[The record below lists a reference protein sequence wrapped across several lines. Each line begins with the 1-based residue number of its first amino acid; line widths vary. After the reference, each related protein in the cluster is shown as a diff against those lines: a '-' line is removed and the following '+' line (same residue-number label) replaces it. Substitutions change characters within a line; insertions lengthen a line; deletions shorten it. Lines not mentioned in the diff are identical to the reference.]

1 MANTSSSS
9 TTAASSLFSGLRS
22 SGLMSGLDTE
32 TIVKQMAAATKN
44 RITKQQQKLD
54 KLSWK
59 QSSYRD
65 VISKMSTFKDTY
77 LNSLKQDTNIKSNY
91 LMAASTATSSNSKI
105 TATASSSANAATYA
119 ISNIQQLAEKAK
131 IEGTYTS
138 SLTNGIALDF
148 SGTSIGSSYSLN
160 VTLDGR
166 SSDITFATGVTKAD
180 TIDNFNAA
188 LKAKFNDGAATPA
201 ALIQADANGNL
212 KYAVSDSVSHSYS
225 VQAAKSTFTGTA
237 AEIIK
242 KQQTSLDAVG
252 LSEGASNKVTFSS
265 KLKDINFS
273 TPLNGGSFSFE
284 VNGKSF
290 TFTGDNT
297 IKEIVNTVNAD
308 TDAKATISFDS
319 LAQKFTISSDE
330 EGTASSLEIKQ
341 KSGNLLNSMFGN
353 IGLEDGGIGS
363 VSLKA
368 NGVAG
373 SAITNSKFND
383 FKNTQFDVTV
393 NGVTKKI
400 GLWGY
405 DTNGNKNDFD
415 DTKDDNGKVVETG
428 TEKVVKALNTEL
440 TKSFGT
446 NAPQFEYNS
455 KKKSVSLIT
464 SNFSDNVSM
473 QSIAAD
479 AKSYT
484 FIKQLGFTPGVAN
497 TNELTADTNASTILG
512 GAKGSFSVGGTTF
525 NITADTTLGQ
535 LKSALETAN
544 AGTVDYKTGVI
555 SVNSAI
561 SADTYN
567 NKLFVS
573 SLFNE
578 TYATLNSYTPPAGS
592 DSLSKN
598 GTNAVLTIN
607 GTTITNATNSISL
620 DGTTINIANLN
631 ANDISKINGGETA
644 TIGTKRD
651 TTKAFDAVVKF
662 VDDYN
667 KLITDLNTDIA
678 TKRPKSNTSY
688 YEPLTD
694 EQKDGMTEKQIENWE
709 EKAKTGLLYADST
722 ISATLTKVR
731 SALNVRTADNFSL
744 YDMGISVSSNYQD
757 HGKLIIDESK
767 LRAAFDSNPDKI
779 QELFTDSEKGLGVTL
794 EKAIDSAIST
804 KRDNLGSLTSLA
816 GIANTSTQSEN
827 TISKQ
832 ISDYN
837 TLIAKLKDSYQDE
850 IERYWSKFTTLETMM
865 AKYNS
870 QSSLFSQS

>member
-1 MANTSSSS
+1 MANTSSS

-148 SGTSIGSSYSLN
+148 SGTSVGSSYSLN

-166 SSDITFATGVTKAD
+166 SSDITFSAGVTKAD

-188 LKAKFNDGAATPA
+188 LKSKFNDGAATPA
-201 ALIQADANGNL
+201 ALIGADANGTL
-212 KYAVSDSVSHSYS
+212 KYAISDSVSHSYS
-225 VQAAKSTFTGTA
+225 VQAAKTAFTGTA
-237 AEIIK
+237 AEIIQ
-242 KQQTSLDAVG
+242 KQQASLDAVG
-252 LSEGASNKVTFSS
+252 LSEGASNKVSLSS
-265 KLKDINFS
+265 KLKDINFA

-290 TFTGDNT
+290 TFTGDSS
-297 IKEIVNTVNAD
+297 IKEIINTVNAD
-308 TDAKATISFDS
+308 TDAKATITFDS

-330 EGTASSLEIKQ
+330 EGTASALEIKQ
-341 KSGNLLNSMFGN
+341 TSGNLLNSMFGN
-353 IGLEDGGIGS
+353 IGIKDGGIGS
-363 VSLKA
+363 LSLKSS
-368 NGVAG
+368 GVSGA
-373 SAITNSKFND
+373 AIVSSNFND
-383 FKNTQFDVTV
+383 YKNSQFEVTV
-393 NGVTKKI
+393 NGVKKTI

-405 DTNGNKNDFD
+405 DTNGEKNDFN
-415 DTKDDNGKVVETG
+415 DTKDSSGKVTELG

-446 NAPQFEYNS
+446 NAPQFKYDSVN
-455 KKKSVSLIT
+455 KSVSLTT
-464 SNFSDNVSM
+464 SNFSDTVSINSITGNA
-473 QSIAAD
+473 QSSVLVSRLGYSTIA
-479 AKSYT
+479 S
-484 FIKQLGFTPGVAN
+484 N
-497 TNELTADTNASTILG
+497 TNELTADSKISSIFG
-512 GAKGSFSVGGTTF
+512 GATGSFSVGGTTF
-525 NITADTTLGQ
+525 DITADTTLGQ
-535 LKSALETAN
+535 LKSALEAAN

-555 SVNSAI
+555 SVNSAVT
-561 SADTYN
+561 ADTEQ
-567 NKLFVS
+567 NKAFVS

-578 TYATLNSYTPPAGS
+578 SYDTLNSYAPSAGS
-592 DSLSKN
+592 ESLTKN

-607 GTTITNATNSISL
+607 GTTITNATNSISV
-620 DGTTINIANLN
+620 DGTTINIANLK
-631 ANDISKINGGETA
+631 ADDISKINGGESA

-667 KLITDLNTDIA
+667 KLITDLNTELS
-678 TKRPKSNTSY
+678 TKRPKSNNSY

-694 EQKDGMTEKQIENWE
+694 EQKEEMTEKQIENWE

-744 YDMGISVSSNYQD
+744 YDMGITVSSNYKD
-757 HGKLIIDESK
+757 NGKLIIDESK

-832 ISDYN
+832 IDTFN
-837 TLIAKLKDSYQDE
+837 TVIAKLKESYQDE